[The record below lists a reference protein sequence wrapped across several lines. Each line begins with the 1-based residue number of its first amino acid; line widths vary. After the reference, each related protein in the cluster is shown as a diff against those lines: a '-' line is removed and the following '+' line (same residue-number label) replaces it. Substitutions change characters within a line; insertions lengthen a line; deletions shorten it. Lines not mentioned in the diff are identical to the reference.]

1 MIERKGWMYV
11 FAFAC
16 KPNIHASDLI
26 RCILELTGRRQSRL
40 IPPYRFAEQSDS
52 LQKQAADAAAV
63 VNGSHEG
70 IRRTKISGAAFFH
83 PFLYR

>member
-1 MIERKGWMYV
+1 MRDEPKKVHRESPKTGAGKEEWM
-11 FAFAC
+11 
-16 KPNIHASDLI
+16 PLDS
-26 RCILELTGRRQSRL
+26 
-40 IPPYRFAEQSDS
+40 PPYRFAEQSDS